1 MIIFSF
7 QAVKKYK
14 LSKQYLQR
22 LIQARQRPSNI
33 MFSTKSELEQYV
45 ETSTSS
51 VYYLLLKILGIEN
64 INADHAISHMA
75 KAQGI
80 CNILRTLSSPDAAG
94 RALPPIPQDVLLEH
108 GCSHEQI
115 IRQRLNDVAVQNCIY
130 DIASLANIHLE
141 KSRKLSNKVPNEAKI
156 LFLPAIATERF
167 LERLR
172 SANFKFRDV
181 AIRRSDSLLP
191 IYLYWNKI
199 RKTY

>member
-1 MIIFSF
+1 
-7 QAVKKYK
+7 
-14 LSKQYLQR
+14 
-22 LIQARQRPSNI
+22 
-33 MFSTKSELEQYV
+33 MFSTKSELENYV

-64 INADHAISHMA
+64 MNADHAISHMA

-80 CNILRTLSSPDAAG
+80 CNLLRTLSTPEAAE
-94 RALPPIPQDVLLEH
+94 RALPPIPQDVLLAH

-115 IRQRLNDVAVQNCIY
+115 IRQRLDDVAVQNCIY

-141 KSRKLSNKVPNEAKI
+141 KSRKLSHNVPAEAKI
-156 LFLPAIATERF
+156 LFLPAIAIERY

-172 SANFKFRDV
+172 LANFNLRDV
-181 AIRRSDSLLP
+181 NVRRRDSLLP